1 MTERAGRVMVRWPIR
16 AHSSSVRRA
25 SRSTSKIP
33 RFRYSGRGRPTG
45 RAILGVLRRAALL
58 RTRLCVIRE
67 ATMFSSVSFVYPGA
81 SSRCRMFSSDCIH
94 SEASSQMVGG
104 ERRSVKQT
112 HNRQERE
119 DRAAR
124 VAARARPPER
134 SQQIRAPVARRGF
147 VAKRACRAG
156 LPAPGAPPAG
166 GSPRVALLH
175 I

>member
-1 MTERAGRVMVRWPIR
+1 MVRWPIR

-81 SSRCRMFSSDCIH
+81 SSRCRMFSSDCASTRKLRARWLAVNGDRSNKLKTGR
-94 SEASSQMVGG
+94 SERIALREWQRVRDHLSAVSRSELPLRDEVSLLSALAVQACRRR
-104 ERRSVKQT
+104 ERLR
-112 HNRQERE
+112 RE
-119 DRAAR
+119 
-124 VAARARPPER
+124 AARA
-134 SQQIRAPVARRGF
+134 SRG
-147 VAKRACRAG
+147 
-156 LPAPGAPPAG
+156 
-166 GSPRVALLH
+166 LLH